1 MNRPKPMPVAE
12 FRRNHTQGRTPAFV
26 AQLEAAR
33 KASQKPRAPKPAP
46 VFAPQPS
53 TYAAYIGLDPG
64 QSTGLALLVR
74 GQAMQVHTL
83 EFWEAIAFL
92 ANAQA
97 RHTPLLVVIEDPN
110 LDRSLYARH
119 DGIAGNRRTKI
130 AQNVGA
136 NKRDAQLL
144 LAWCERVGIATRAVR
159 PPGKLTAEVFTAATG
174 IKRCSQHARDAGHLL
189 FPYLRQ

>member
-1 MNRPKPMPVAE
+1 MHAKEYQRLYGA
-12 FRRNHTQGRTPAFV
+12 GRTPAFV
-26 AQLEAAR
+26 AQSDAATA
-33 KASQKPRAPKPAP
+33 KAAQARPKVPAGFTIVGGPHAAP
-46 VFAPQPS
+46 
-53 TYAAYIGLDPG
+53 AAYIGLDPG
-64 QSTGLALLVR
+64 VKTGVALLLR
-74 GQAMQVHTL
+74 GQAMQVYTL

-97 RHTPLLVVIEDPN
+97 QHGPLLVVIEDPN

-144 LAWCERVGIATRAVR
+144 LAWCARAEVATRAVR
-159 PPGKLTAEVFTAATG
+159 PPGKLTAEIFTAATG

-189 FPYLRQ
+189 LPYLPR

>member
-12 FRRNHTQGRTPAFV
+12 FRRQHTQGRTPAYC
-26 AQLEAAR
+26 AQSDAATV
-33 KASQKPRAPKPAP
+33 KAQRHLPAA
-46 VFAPQPS
+46 FAPPGPP
-53 TYAAYIGLDPG
+53 AAYVGLDPG
-64 QSTGLALLVR
+64 QSTGLALLVP
-74 GQAMQVHTL
+74 GQALEVHTL

-92 ANAQA
+92 ASAQA
-97 RHTPLLVVIEDPN
+97 RHAPLLVVIEDPN

-144 LAWCERVGIATRAVR
+144 LAWCARAGIATHAVR
-159 PPGKLTAEVFTAATG
+159 PPGKLTAAVFTAVTG

-189 FPYLRQ
+189 FPYLPHV